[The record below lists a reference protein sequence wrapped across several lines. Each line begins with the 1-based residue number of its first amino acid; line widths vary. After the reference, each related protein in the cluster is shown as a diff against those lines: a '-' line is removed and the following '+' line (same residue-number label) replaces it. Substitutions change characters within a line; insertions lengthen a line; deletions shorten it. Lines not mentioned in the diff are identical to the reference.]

1 MHFCEIWCYSALPAH
16 IVRQTPKEAR
26 LHMKTSESYLPEGSY
41 MVQPAVRQAFST
53 LGALRQA
60 QDEGRILE
68 AVAQRCTA
76 AHDLLFDLGIAQGIL
91 PRVSC
96 ALGVAEGDTR
106 EIAILSRV
114 GKPTCF
120 VVTDI
125 DESTDPP
132 TAWLSRTI
140 VQQKAQ
146 DRLLDSLRPGD
157 VIPARVTHLEPF
169 GAFVDAGCGVPSL
182 IGIENLS
189 VSRICHPGDRLTVG
203 QSILAA
209 VRTMEPENRRISLT
223 HRELLGT
230 WAQNAALFS
239 VGETVR
245 GVVRSIEP
253 YGVFIE
259 LTPNLSGLAE
269 PRADLRPGM
278 AVSVYIKSILP
289 QRMKVKLTVI
299 DVLAPY
305 DAPTPP
311 RYFITEGHIDEWIY
325 TPVGCDKKPVK
336 TVFE

>member
-1 MHFCEIWCYSALPAH
+1 
-16 IVRQTPKEAR
+16 
-26 LHMKTSESYLPEGSY
+26 

-76 AHDLLFDLGIAQGIL
+76 THDLLFDLGIAQGIL

-146 DRLLDSLRPGD
+146 DRMLDSLRPGD

-209 VRTMEPENRRISLT
+209 VRTVSCSAPGRRTRRCSPSV
-223 HRELLGT
+223 RPC
-230 WAQNAALFS
+230 AALS
-239 VGETVR
+239 APSSRTACSSSLHPTCPALRSRVR
-245 GVVRSIEP
+245 IFIPAWRYPCTSSPSCRS
-253 YGVFIE
+253 G
-259 LTPNLSGLAE
+259 
-269 PRADLRPGM
+269 
-278 AVSVYIKSILP
+278 
-289 QRMKVKLTVI
+289 
-299 DVLAPY
+299 
-305 DAPTPP
+305 
-311 RYFITEGHIDEWIY
+311 
-325 TPVGCDKKPVK
+325 
-336 TVFE
+336 

>member
-1 MHFCEIWCYSALPAH
+1 M
-16 IVRQTPKEAR
+16 
-26 LHMKTSESYLPEGSY
+26 
-41 MVQPAVRQAFST
+41 
-53 LGALRQA
+53 
-60 QDEGRILE
+60 
-68 AVAQRCTA
+68 
-76 AHDLLFDLGIAQGIL
+76 
-91 PRVSC
+91 SC

-120 VVTDI
+120 IVTDI

-146 DRLLDSLRPGD
+146 DRMLDSLRPGD

-209 VRTMEPENRRISLT
+209 VRTVEPENRRISLT

-269 PRADLRPGM
+269 PRADLHPGM

-289 QRMKVKLTVI
+289 QRMKVKLTII
-299 DVLAPY
+299 DVLSPY

-311 RYFITEGHIDEWIY
+311 RYFITEGHIDEWTY

>member
-1 MHFCEIWCYSALPAH
+1 M
-16 IVRQTPKEAR
+16 
-26 LHMKTSESYLPEGSY
+26 
-41 MVQPAVRQAFST
+41 
-53 LGALRQA
+53 
-60 QDEGRILE
+60 
-68 AVAQRCTA
+68 
-76 AHDLLFDLGIAQGIL
+76 
-91 PRVSC
+91 
-96 ALGVAEGDTR
+96 
-106 EIAILSRV
+106 
-114 GKPTCF
+114 
-120 VVTDI
+120 
-125 DESTDPP
+125 
-132 TAWLSRTI
+132 
-140 VQQKAQ
+140 
-146 DRLLDSLRPGD
+146 
-157 VIPARVTHLEPF
+157 
-169 GAFVDAGCGVPSL
+169 
-182 IGIENLS
+182 
-189 VSRICHPGDRLTVG
+189 SRICHPGDRLTVG

-209 VRTMEPENRRISLT
+209 VRTVEPENRRISLT

-269 PRADLRPGM
+269 PRADLHPGM

-299 DVLAPY
+299 DVLSPY

-311 RYFITEGHIDEWIY
+311 RYFITEGHIDEWTY

>member
-189 VSRICHPGDRLTVG
+189 VSRICHPSDRLTVG

-209 VRTMEPENRRISLT
+209 VRTVEPENRRISLT

-299 DVLAPY
+299 DVLTPY

-311 RYFITEGHIDEWIY
+311 H
-325 TPVGCDKKPVK
+325 
-336 TVFE
+336 

>member
-1 MHFCEIWCYSALPAH
+1 
-16 IVRQTPKEAR
+16 
-26 LHMKTSESYLPEGSY
+26 MKTSESYLPEGSY

-189 VSRICHPGDRLTVG
+189 VSRICHPSDRLTVG
-203 QSILAA
+203 QTILAA
-209 VRTMEPENRRISLT
+209 VRTVEPENRTRRGAVGGTLRRV
-223 HRELLGT
+223 HRAY
-230 WAQNAALFS
+230 AQPVRPRGAA
-239 VGETVR
+239 R
-245 GVVRSIEP
+245 GPAARHGGIRVHQVHPAAADEGKADRHRRS
-253 YGVFIE
+253 
-259 LTPNLSGLAE
+259 
-269 PRADLRPGM
+269 RA
-278 AVSVYIKSILP
+278 V
-289 QRMKVKLTVI
+289 
-299 DVLAPY
+299 
-305 DAPTPP
+305 
-311 RYFITEGHIDEWIY
+311 
-325 TPVGCDKKPVK
+325 
-336 TVFE
+336 

>member
-1 MHFCEIWCYSALPAH
+1 
-16 IVRQTPKEAR
+16 
-26 LHMKTSESYLPEGSY
+26 MKTSESYLPEGSY

-209 VRTMEPENRRISLT
+209 VRTVEPENRRISLT

-239 VGETVR
+239 PGETVR
-245 GVVRSIEP
+245 RCPLHRAVRRVHRAYTQPVRSRGAARGPAARHGGIRVHQVHPAAADE
-253 YGVFIE
+253 GKADRHRR
-259 LTPNLSGLAE
+259 S
-269 PRADLRPGM
+269 RA
-278 AVSVYIKSILP
+278 V
-289 QRMKVKLTVI
+289 
-299 DVLAPY
+299 
-305 DAPTPP
+305 
-311 RYFITEGHIDEWIY
+311 
-325 TPVGCDKKPVK
+325 
-336 TVFE
+336 

>member
-96 ALGVAEGDTR
+96 
-106 EIAILSRV
+106 
-114 GKPTCF
+114 F

-209 VRTMEPENRRISLT
+209 VRTVEPENRRISLT

-299 DVLAPY
+299 DVLSPY

-311 RYFITEGHIDEWIY
+311 RYFITEGHIDEWTY

>member
-1 MHFCEIWCYSALPAH
+1 
-16 IVRQTPKEAR
+16 
-26 LHMKTSESYLPEGSY
+26 MKTSESYLPEGSY

-76 AHDLLFDLGIAQGIL
+76 THDLLFDLGIAQGIL

-209 VRTMEPENRRISLT
+209 VRTVEPENRRISLT

-239 VGETVR
+239 VG
-245 GVVRSIEP
+245 
-253 YGVFIE
+253 VFIE

-269 PRADLRPGM
+269 PRADLHPGM

-299 DVLAPY
+299 DVLTPY

-311 RYFITEGHIDEWIY
+311 RYFITEGHIDEWTY

>member
-1 MHFCEIWCYSALPAH
+1 
-16 IVRQTPKEAR
+16 
-26 LHMKTSESYLPEGSY
+26 MKTSESYLPEGSY

-96 ALGVAEGDTR
+96 ALGIEQGDTR

-120 VVTDI
+120 IVTDI

-182 IGIENLS
+182 IGIENLPPERPIDRRAVHS
-189 VSRICHPGDRLTVG
+189 GSCPHRGAGKPAHFAHP
-203 QSILAA
+203 
-209 VRTMEPENRRISLT
+209 
-223 HRELLGT
+223 
-230 WAQNAALFS
+230 
-239 VGETVR
+239 
-245 GVVRSIEP
+245 
-253 YGVFIE
+253 
-259 LTPNLSGLAE
+259 
-269 PRADLRPGM
+269 PRAARHLGAERGAVLR
-278 AVSVYIKSILP
+278 
-289 QRMKVKLTVI
+289 R
-299 DVLAPY
+299 
-305 DAPTPP
+305 
-311 RYFITEGHIDEWIY
+311 
-325 TPVGCDKKPVK
+325 
-336 TVFE
+336 

>member
-1 MHFCEIWCYSALPAH
+1 
-16 IVRQTPKEAR
+16 
-26 LHMKTSESYLPEGSY
+26 MKTSESYLPEGSY

-106 EIAILSRV
+106 EIAILARV
-114 GKPTCF
+114 GNPTSCAG
-120 VVTDI
+120 TEN

-132 TAWLSRTI
+132 TAWL
-140 VQQKAQ
+140 
-146 DRLLDSLRPGD
+146 
-157 VIPARVTHLEPF
+157 
-169 GAFVDAGCGVPSL
+169 
-182 IGIENLS
+182 
-189 VSRICHPGDRLTVG
+189 
-203 QSILAA
+203 
-209 VRTMEPENRRISLT
+209 
-223 HRELLGT
+223 
-230 WAQNAALFS
+230 NAALFS

-245 GVVRSIEP
+245 GIVRSIEP

-311 RYFITEGHIDEWIY
+311 RYFITEGHIDEWVY
-325 TPVGCDKKPVK
+325 TPACCDKKIVK
-336 TVFE
+336 TIFG

>member
-1 MHFCEIWCYSALPAH
+1 
-16 IVRQTPKEAR
+16 
-26 LHMKTSESYLPEGSY
+26 MKTSESYLPEGSY

-96 ALGVAEGDTR
+96 ALGIEQGDTR

-146 DRLLDSLRPGD
+146 DRMLDSLRPGD

-189 VSRICHPGDRLTVG
+189 VSRICHPSDRLTVG
-203 QSILAA
+203 HKMILL
-209 VRTMEPENRRISLT
+209 MER
-223 HRELLGT
+223 
-230 WAQNAALFS
+230 
-239 VGETVR
+239 
-245 GVVRSIEP
+245 
-253 YGVFIE
+253 
-259 LTPNLSGLAE
+259 
-269 PRADLRPGM
+269 
-278 AVSVYIKSILP
+278 
-289 QRMKVKLTVI
+289 
-299 DVLAPY
+299 
-305 DAPTPP
+305 
-311 RYFITEGHIDEWIY
+311 
-325 TPVGCDKKPVK
+325 
-336 TVFE
+336 